1 MAYPS
6 AGPGSENGS
15 RAPQENLV
23 HKPKCNL
30 RRPAPPRP
38 GHHASDS
45 YQRGGAAPRSASK
58 RKYVRF
64 SAQAAIC
71 HPRIHGSKMW
81 CEFRGASPRP
91 LFLNLVELR
100 RGPTLVSLAWWGFA
114 SNSFKWQLPLVG
126 LRPDVLQNTSSPQR
140 LFPPTSWSCAQT
152 LFLPTQLGGAQ
163 PRPVPNG
170 NLELG
175 WASPRM
181 DPYGM
186 G

>member
-1 MAYPS
+1 MPTPP

-45 YQRGGAAPRSASK
+45 YQRGGASPRSASK

-114 SNSFKWQLPLVG
+114 SDSFKWQLPLVG
-126 LRPDVLQNTSSPQR
+126 LRPDVLQNTSSSHASFPQLHGAAPKPYSCQR
-140 LFPPTSWSCAQT
+140 SLVGLNPDLFQMAT
-152 LFLPTQLGGAQ
+152 
-163 PRPVPNG
+163 
-170 NLELG
+170 
-175 WASPRM
+175 
-181 DPYGM
+181 
-186 G
+186 